1 MRIPIGSRNLRSG
14 LLLTA
19 ALIVPT
25 FLWPEFWARTLS
37 TECFL
42 PYSYCQVWPPS
53 VIWLNTGSG
62 QGIGV
67 FYLLLAAIL
76 SILLRRAHR
85 EILFHWA
92 ISTLGS
98 LVGSRILYATGEC
111 RCLTRSRV
119 VAAINCS
126 HSQQRGWP
134 QRCRRRR
141 ACQRSGPDIRRPQL
155 NPFHSRER

>member
-1 MRIPIGSRNLRSG
+1 MRIPIGSRNLQFG

-37 TECFL
+37 TQGFL
-42 PYSYCQVWPPS
+42 PHGYCHVWPPS
-53 VIWLNTGSG
+53 VIWLNTGSDL
-62 QGIGV
+62 GIGV

-76 SILLRRAHR
+76 SVLLRRADR

-92 ISTLGS
+92 ISTLPP
-98 LVGSRILYATGEC
+98 LVDSCIPCATDEY
-111 RCLTRSRV
+111 RCLARSR

-126 HSQQRGWP
+126 HSQQRGRP
-134 QRCRRRR
+134 QRCWRRR
-141 ACQRSGPDIRRPQL
+141 ACQRSGPDIRRPAL
-155 NPFHSRER
+155 NSCYSRKR

>member
-53 VIWLNTGSG
+53 VIWWNTRSG

-92 ISTLGS
+92 ISTLPQVAS
-98 LVGSRILYATGEC
+98 CILFATAEY
-111 RCLTRSRV
+111 RCLARSRV
-119 VAAINCS
+119 AAPSTAVSLNS
-126 HSQQRGWP
+126 VGGHSGAGDGAP
-134 QRCRRRR
+134 VN
-141 ACQRSGPDIRRPQL
+141 AAVPLSDAP
-155 NPFHSRER
+155 S